1 MKKFILSIFIF
12 LIISNIANAQE
23 IGLGIEAIR
32 KGGVEN
38 LFAPLQIR
46 SIQPNSPA
54 ERAKIVLDWY
64 IISINGKLTKD
75 LTDQDC
81 LELLNNHPRVELFIS
96 PIQNIYNQS
105 AVKLTLTNEEGFSN
119 IIKNVPKTKGVGL
132 GIYKY
137 DLNLKMPL
145 IITNVEK
152 NSPAELA
159 GIQKNML
166 ILKINNQST
175 KELTV
180 SECEKLLNNKNLE
193 LEVTDLQGNNI
204 KNYKL
209 KLQNYY
215 ANELKNIGAGWVLSE
230 AIITFLKD
238 NPKEIVLAE
247 YFKTFNPSYNRS
259 NGMTN
264 QEVAEEDIQK
274 LQKPYLQYKSNP
286 NDMDFN
292 KNLYDGL
299 NTFVKQY
306 KELKRRHIE
315 TVKDILVY
323 YGKVNSTASEQ
334 EVLNYIKNSEIDNK
348 DYYLDKISFYENC
361 ISMWNKWAKEI
372 YDYSVAYEKK
382 QKGNIPKITTPYF
395 IAQADFRE
403 ILWGWHSA
411 KQPQR
416 NGIYVISTGT
426 GARVLQTITGGILV
440 TAEPSRLSSNARV
453 IFISTKRQFADEDW
467 IKDNMFIIFE
477 GYYNYTNTLGASRKI
492 YKFKEVPQAEYWNRI
507 KKNTYYF
514 IN

>member
-175 KELTV
+175 KELSL
-180 SECEKLLNNKNLE
+180 SECKKLLNRKNVE
-193 LEVTDLQGNNI
+193 LEVSDLNGNNSRI
-204 KNYKL
+204 YRL
-209 KLQNYY
+209 KSQYYY
-215 ANELKNIGAGWVLSE
+215 ANNVNDTKIDCISGKHIVALIKY
-230 AIITFLKD
+230 
-238 NPKEIVLAE
+238 NPYEKVISE
-247 YFKTFNPSYNRS
+247 YFKAFNPEYI
-259 NGMTN
+259 GKAGIT
-264 QEVAEEDIQK
+264 VKDL
-274 LQKPYLQYKSNP
+274 LQKDKAPIEQAYSRYKSNK
-286 NDMDFN
+286 NDMEFN
-292 KNLYDGL
+292 KYLYDGL
-299 NTFVKQY
+299 NTFTQQY
-306 KELKRRHIE
+306 KELIQMELKPI
-315 TVKDILVY
+315 KDAFISNGNLATSA
-323 YGKVNSTASEQ
+323 NDNEL
-334 EVLNYIKNSEIDNK
+334 LNYIKSSEISNSEYFID
-348 DYYLDKISFYENC
+348 YIEYLKNYINTCFVR
-361 ISMWNKWAKEI
+361 AKEVK
-372 YDYSVAYEKK
+372 DYSVAYETK
-382 QKGNIPKITTPYF
+382 QKKATPKVATPYF
-395 IAQADFRE
+395 IDNVDFRE
-403 ILWGWHSA
+403 ILWGWQSA
-411 KQPQR
+411 KRPQK
-416 NGIYVISTGT
+416 NGIYIITPQT
-426 GARVLQTITGGILV
+426 GAKVFQSVSGGVLLTSD
-440 TAEPSRLSSNARV
+440 ASRLSNPRIIYVA
-453 IFISTKRQFADEDW
+453 TKKQFVDDEW
-467 IKDNMFIIFE
+467 IKDGMVIVFD
-477 GYYNYTNTLGASRKI
+477 GYYTYTNTLGVNRKI

-507 KKNTYYF
+507 QQNKTYYF
-514 IN
+514 IK

>member
-209 KLQNYY
+209 KPQNYY

-348 DYYLDKISFYENC
+348 DYYLDKISFYESC
-361 ISMWNKWAKEI
+361 ISIWDKHAKEI
-372 YDYSVAYEKK
+372 YNYSIAYEKK
-382 QKGNIPKITTPYF
+382 QKLTTVKSSTPYF
-395 IAQADFRE
+395 VDRIDFRD
-403 ILWGWHSA
+403 ILWGVQ
-411 KQPQR
+411 KPKV
-416 NGIYVISTGT
+416 NGMYSIPEGV
-426 GARVLQTITGGILV
+426 
-440 TAEPSRLSSNARV
+440 RV
-453 IFISTKRQFADEDW
+453 IQSVKGGVLANYYSDTFGTNMTIYIGTNKEFADGSS
-467 IKDNMFIIFE
+467 IQSAMAVVFE
-477 GYYNYTNTLGASRKI
+477 GYYTYTNTLGASRKI
-492 YKFKEVPQAEYWNRI
+492 YKFKEVPISEYKSKVI
-507 KKNTYYF
+507 SQKYYF

>member
-209 KLQNYY
+209 KPQNYY

-411 KQPQR
+411 KQPQK
-416 NGIYVISTGT
+416 NGIYIITSQA
-426 GARVLQTITGGILV
+426 GAKVLQSVSGGVLLTTDV
-440 TAEPSRLSSNARV
+440 TRLSNPRTVFVA
-453 IFISTKRQFADEDW
+453 TKRQFVDDEWLREGMVIVFD
-467 IKDNMFIIFE
+467 
-477 GYYNYTNTLGASRKI
+477 GYYTYTNTLGVNRKI
-492 YKFKEVPQAEYWNRI
+492 YKFKEVPQAEYWNRVQ
-507 KKNTYYF
+507 KKEYYF
-514 IN
+514 IK

>member
-348 DYYLDKISFYENC
+348 ITTSIKFLFIENC